1 MSCKKHIVIIGA
13 SSGIGAAIAN
23 FYKNTVNI
31 SILARR
37 YERLKIISE
46 NNENVYPHSL
56 DLFNPMEIDQALD
69 DCLGEFGK
77 VDAIIYCA
85 GMQVIKPHRM
95 MKVEDFDNLYKV
107 NLLGALLA
115 TKWFCQKK
123 NSKEGAVFC
132 ALSSIAA
139 EKPEPGIITYS
150 ALKSAMSNLI
160 SGLAKEYTNKRF
172 VAIAPGWLDT
182 EMTKGQSAYT
192 AKFIDELEKKSPLGI
207 ASLEDIVNMV
217 AFVISDGARK
227 VTGQTF
233 VVDGGSSL

>member
-1 MSCKKHIVIIGA
+1 MTDKKHIIIIGA
-13 SSGIGAAIAN
+13 SSGVGAAIAN
-23 FYKNTVNI
+23 FFEGMANI

-37 YERLKIISE
+37 YDRLKNISE
-46 NNENVYPHSL
+46 NDETIYPHSL
-56 DLFNPMEIDQALD
+56 DLFNPEEIDQVLD
-69 DCLGEFGK
+69 NCLLKFGK

-85 GMQVIKPHRM
+85 GMQIIKPHRM
-95 MKVEDFDNLYKV
+95 MKIDDFDNLYKV
-107 NLLGALLA
+107 NLLGTLIA

-182 EMTKGQSAYT
+182 EMTKGQAAYT
-192 AKFIDELEKKSPLGI
+192 EKFIDELEKKSPLGI
-207 ASLEDIVNMV
+207 ASVDDIVNMV
-217 AFVISDGARK
+217 AFAIGDNARK

-233 VVDGGSSL
+233 IVDGGASL